1 MKAVEI
7 DPEKVRVF
15 NAFCL
20 CSLFIKFSFRNPRLI
35 SAEKYFSGRCLNLR
49 AFKKKKKK
57 DRHKSMGGKNM
68 ESGMLMDLVISL

>member
-57 DRHKSMGGKNM
+57 RTDTSPWEVKIWNQ
-68 ESGMLMDLVISL
+68 EC

>member
-35 SAEKYFSGRCLNLR
+35 SAEKYFSGRCLKFR

-57 DRHKSMGGKNM
+57 RTDTSPWEVKIWNQ
-68 ESGMLMDLVISL
+68 EC

>member
-49 AFKKKKKK
+49 AFKKKIKKK
-57 DRHKSMGGKNM
+57 RTDTSPWEVKIWNQ
-68 ESGMLMDLVISL
+68 EC